1 MAVRHC
7 CAASLETGSRGRS
20 DRCDSGRMDLD
31 VREMRLDETGV
42 IVDYFHTS
50 TPEHLDTLG
59 VDPTRLWD
67 REAWH
72 RWFAAEHAMPLPERT
87 SFQLAW
93 LLDGRLVGFSTVD
106 ALRFGEEANMHLH
119 IVEPDRRRSGLGV
132 EFVRRSAGLYFD
144 ALRLRRLYCQ
154 PNALNTAPNRT
165 LQAAGFR
172 YVKTLTTVPSRL
184 NYRQAA
190 TRWVL
195 DRP

>member
-1 MAVRHC
+1 M
-7 CAASLETGSRGRS
+7 
-20 DRCDSGRMDLD
+20 
-31 VREMRLDETGV
+31 REMRLDETGV

-67 REAWH
+67 AAEWR
-72 RWFAAEHAMPLPERT
+72 RWFEADRAKPLPERA

-93 LLDGRLVGFSTVD
+93 LLDGRVVGFSTVD
-106 ALRFGEEANMHLH
+106 ALRVGEQANMHLH

-132 EFVRRSAGLYFD
+132 AYVRRSAALYFD
-144 ALRLRRLYCQ
+144 ALGLRRLFCQ

-172 YVKTLTTVPSRL
+172 YVKTLVTVPSRL
-184 NYRQAA
+184 NYRQAV
-190 TRWVL
+190 TRWAL